1 VARVASPVASV
12 PGADSEAKLALV
24 EFLLTSIDIQES
36 ARRSVD
42 WLVAHAPVREAAV
55 LVQEGVSNEMLLVAE
70 HGVSSSA
77 IMDFALGRDD
87 VSHPLIQALE
97 SGLPLYIESLPGH
110 HRAPLE
116 AKAFHAIPLR
126 SEASDSGHGLLLVS
140 GIGSELDSET
150 LWLGRTLGKQVSRL
164 LGRQLLAETRFG
176 QERMLLYSIINA
188 VTDPILL
195 TDTEGKL
202 IIANSHAE
210 KLFAA
215 PEEASEG
222 WRRAAAL
229 NNMLFS
235 AALSTSAVAQI
246 EMARRE
252 LLLVDPLEGSDLLFE
267 LLSSRAKDE
276 RQGTYVVS
284 ILRNVTDLARAKEE
298 IEESYRTL
306 RVAQAEVRDERH
318 RLDLIIDSV
327 ADPIL
332 VTDQEGDIVL
342 MNTPAERLF
351 NAPGIDDELALRRV
365 RANGANLTSFVSNVL
380 TRSGEQRYRGEIQ
393 LGDPLTGRPLP
404 VEAVAGTILSEQG
417 ELMWVVTILHDLT
430 EAIEKARLY
439 EQLKQAS
446 VELERKVQEA
456 TAELAEQNELL
467 RRQHIALEQASALKS
482 QFLANMSHEFR
493 TPLNAILGYTHMLL
507 NNVTGQVTDPQR
519 KSLTRIDSNARHL
532 LALINDILDITRIE
546 AGRMPLNATTFGLGE
561 LFDEVQS
568 ELEPIIKRSNLMVTA
583 KVRGAVPPVR
593 SDRQKV
599 KQIVLNLLSNAL
611 KFTPAGSVTMTACY
625 DARLRQVAILVKDT
639 GVGIPAEDQV
649 KVFEDFR
656 QLDSSPARG
665 YGGTGL
671 GLSICRRLAQILGGT
686 IELESTAGSGSTF
699 TLRLPAKARR
709 R

>member
-1 VARVASPVASV
+1 MVQVTASEL
-12 PGADSEAKLALV
+12 EAKLGLA
-24 EFLLTSIDIQES
+24 EFLLANTDIQVS
-36 ARRSVD
+36 ARRAVD
-42 WLVAHAPVREAAV
+42 WLVSQTPIRQAIIAIAEPA
-55 LVQEGVSNEMLLVAE
+55 SNQLLIVAE
-70 HGVSSSA
+70 HGISSSA
-77 IMDFALGRDD
+77 IVDFVLTHDD
-87 VSHPLIQALE
+87 EAHPLIAAMNRREASFFEGPQPTFR
-97 SGLPLYIESLPGH
+97 SPIEG
-110 HRAPLE
+110 R
-116 AKAFHAIPLR
+116 FHAVPLR
-126 SEASDSGHGLLLVS
+126 SDDNAVSHGLLLATAIAAEPNAEV
-140 GIGSELDSET
+140 
-150 LWLGRTLGKQVSRL
+150 LWLATILSRQISRL
-164 LGRQLLAETRFG
+164 LGRQTLAETRFG

-215 PEEASEG
+215 PEDASEG
-222 WRRAAAL
+222 WRRAVAL

-235 AALSTSAVAQI
+235 AALSTSAVG
-246 EMARRE
+246 ELELARRE

-318 RLDLIIDSV
+318 RLELIIDSV

-342 MNTPAERLF
+342 MNEPAERLF
-351 NAPGIDDELALRRV
+351 SEPRNADDPTQRRV
-365 RANGANLTSFVSNVL
+365 RANGAHLTSFVSNVL

-393 LGDPLTGRPLP
+393 LSDPVSGNPLP
-404 VEAVAGTILSEQG
+404 VEGVAGTILSEQG

-439 EQLKQAS
+439 EQLRQAS
-446 VELERKVQEA
+446 AQLERKVQEA
-456 TAELAEQNELL
+456 TAELAQQNELL

-507 NNVTGQVTDPQR
+507 NGVTGPVSDHQR
-519 KSLTRIDSNARHL
+519 KSLTRIDSNSRHL

-546 AGRMPLNATTFGLGE
+546 AGRMPLNLSSFEIPE
-561 LFDEVQS
+561 LVHEVMA
-568 ELEPIIKRSNLMVTA
+568 ELEPIIKRSNLTVSARMP
-583 KVRGAVPPVR
+583 RSLRPVK

-599 KQIVLNLLSNAL
+599 KQVVLNFLSNAL
-611 KFTPAGSVTMTACY
+611 KFTPAGSVTISASY
-625 DARLRQVAILVKDT
+625 DQDGKIVAISVQDT
-639 GVGIPAEDQV
+639 GVGIPAEDQA

-656 QLDSSPARG
+656 QLDTSPARG

-671 GLSICRRLAQILGGT
+671 GLSICRRLAQMLGGS
-686 IELESTAGSGSTF
+686 IDLVSDQGQGSTF
-699 TLRLPAKARR
+699 TLRLPARLRR

>member
-1 VARVASPVASV
+1 MHGAVVPVAASEL
-12 PGADSEAKLALV
+12 EAKLGLT
-24 EFLLTSIDIQES
+24 EFLLANTDVQVSM
-36 ARRSVD
+36 RRAVD
-42 WLVAHAPVREAAV
+42 WLVSQTGLRHAIVAISDPASTQ
-55 LVQEGVSNEMLLVAE
+55 LLLVAD
-70 HGVSSSA
+70 HGISSSTVA
-77 IMDFALGRDD
+77 DFVLTRDD
-87 VSHPLIQALE
+87 EAHPLIKAMNRRE
-97 SGLPLYIESLPGH
+97 ATYFDSGQSAFRSPIEG
-110 HRAPLE
+110 R
-116 AKAFHAIPLR
+116 FHAVPLR
-126 SEASDSGHGLLLVS
+126 SDDATPFGLLLTSATGPEPDGDV
-140 GIGSELDSET
+140 
-150 LWLGRTLGKQVSRL
+150 LWLAGVLSKQAGRL
-164 LGRQLLAETRFG
+164 LSRQSLADTRIG

-215 PEEASEG
+215 PEDASEG
-222 WRRAAAL
+222 WRRAVGL

-235 AALSTSAVAQI
+235 AALSTSAVGDI
-246 EMARRE
+246 ELARRE

-318 RLDLIIDSV
+318 RLELIIDSV

-342 MNTPAERLF
+342 MNEPAERLF
-351 NAPGIDDELALRRV
+351 NVPSTADEAAQRRV
-365 RANGANLTSFVSNVL
+365 RANGAHLTSFVSNVL
-380 TRSGEQRYRGEIQ
+380 TRTGEQRYRGEIQ
-393 LGDPLTGRPLP
+393 LSDAATGNALP
-404 VEAVAGTILSEQG
+404 VEGVAGTILSEQG

-439 EQLKQAS
+439 EQLQQAKAQ
-446 VELERKVQEA
+446 LERKVQAA

-467 RRQHIALEQASALKS
+467 RRQHIAIEQASALKS

-507 NNVTGQVTDPQR
+507 HGVTGAVSEQQR
-519 KSLTRIDSNARHL
+519 KSLTRIDSNSRHL

-546 AGRMPLNATTFGLGE
+546 AGRMPLNLTTFNVSE
-561 LFDEVQS
+561 LVNEVMA
-568 ELEPIIKRSNLMVTA
+568 ELEPIIKRSSLTVAAKMSRNLRPL
-583 KVRGAVPPVR
+583 K

-599 KQIVLNLLSNAL
+599 KQVVLNLLSNAL
-611 KFTPAGSVTMTACY
+611 KFTPVGSVTISAAY
-625 DARLRQVAILVKDT
+625 DQSGRIVAIAVKDT
-639 GVGIPAEDQV
+639 GVGIPPDDQA

-656 QLDSSPARG
+656 QLDASPARG

-671 GLSICRRLAQILGGT
+671 GLSICRRLAQMLGGS
-686 IELESTAGSGSTF
+686 IELVSEVNRGSTF
-699 TLRLPAKARR
+699 TLRLPARLRR